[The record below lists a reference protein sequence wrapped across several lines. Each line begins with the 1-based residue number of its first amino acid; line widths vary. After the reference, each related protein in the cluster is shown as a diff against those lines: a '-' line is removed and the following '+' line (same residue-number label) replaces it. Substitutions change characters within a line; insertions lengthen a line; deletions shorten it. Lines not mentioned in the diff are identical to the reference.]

1 MKLAEERF
9 KNTGTRIFVCPG
21 NDDIFEIDEKF
32 TSSDV
37 VVNCEGK
44 VVQLDGSYEM
54 ISTGYSNI
62 TPWKCPRDIPD
73 SELGSKVEQMIASV
87 SNLETC
93 IFNLHVP
100 PYDSTL
106 DMAPRL
112 DEKLQPVLQSGAEP
126 EMMPVGSLA
135 VRQAIMRHQ
144 PLLGLHGHIH
154 ESKGTIK
161 LGRTL
166 CINPG
171 SEYSEGI
178 LKGALITVEGNKI
191 INHQLTAG

>member
-1 MKLAEERF
+1 VKLAEERF